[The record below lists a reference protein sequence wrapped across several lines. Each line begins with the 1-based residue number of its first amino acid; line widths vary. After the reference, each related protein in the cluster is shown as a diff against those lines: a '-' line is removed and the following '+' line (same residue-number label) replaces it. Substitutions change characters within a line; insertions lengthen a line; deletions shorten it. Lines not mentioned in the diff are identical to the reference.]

1 MTINQ
6 AVLAR
11 LIEEE
16 EQSKNYKF
24 PPTSTEILLE
34 DKGNFKNKKF

>member
-6 AVLAR
+6 DVLAR
-11 LIEEE
+11 LPEKP
-16 EQSKNYKF
+16 EQTKNYRF

-34 DKGNFKNKKF
+34 EKGHFKNKKF